1 MSPHATGGTVRT
13 SRTHGAGWYRRART
27 SLVAVQDG
35 GLFLAVVVML
45 VIFSSMSP
53 RFMTVPNVT
62 SILTSVAIVGVVAIP
77 GAMLVISGY
86 VDFAVGSVAV
96 LVGIVFGEL
105 VAVHGLPVAAATA
118 VALGVGLVWGAIA
131 GVLICKLRLS
141 PIVVTLGGFAGL
153 RGLAELISQGQTEFG
168 FGPGFRALGNA
179 RLFGFPLPVWILA
192 VLFVLALVVW
202 YATPFGRYVTAIGAE
217 PEAAHSLGIRV
228 TGIPLQ
234 LYIASGLLAAVGGLL
249 LVSQL
254 DASSLSIGM
263 GLEIEVLTAILLGGV
278 AFSGG
283 RGSLVGVLL
292 GVLFI
297 GVLTN
302 GLVVLNISPFV
313 TNVAIGA
320 ALIFAAGVDQAYL
333 RLDRAGG
340 GAMEPARDPQE
351 DRPAAEREGVDE

>member
-1 MSPHATGGTVRT
+1 MSPRATSGTVRPPGT
-13 SRTHGAGWYRRART
+13 SGAGWYRRART

-35 GLFLAVVVML
+35 GLFLAVVAML
-45 VIFSSMSP
+45 VIFSTMNP

-86 VDFAVGSVAV
+86 VDFAVGSIAV
-96 LVGIVFGEL
+96 LAGIVFGEL
-105 VAVHGLPVAAATA
+105 VSTQGLPVAVAAA
-118 VALGVGLVWGAIA
+118 LALGIGLAWGAMA
-131 GVLICKLRLS
+131 GALICKLRFS
-141 PIVVTLGGFAGL
+141 PIVVTLGGYAGL

-168 FGPGFRALGNA
+168 FGRGFRTLGNA
-179 RLFGFPLPVWILA
+179 RLLGFPLPVWILVA
-192 VLFVLALVVW
+192 LFVLALLLW

-234 LYIASGLLAAVGGLL
+234 LYIASGVLAALGGLM

-263 GLEIEVLTAILLGGV
+263 GLEIQVLTAILLGGV

-302 GLVVLNISPFV
+302 GLVVINISPYV
-313 TNVAIGA
+313 TNVAVGA

-333 RLDRAGG
+333 RLDRAGA
-340 GAMEPARDPQE
+340 GAAA
-351 DRPAAEREGVDE
+351 PAADPDEGRPTAEWERVR